1 MSRPHRRRTF
11 TLLVASI
18 SLVALAVAVT
28 SGSASPRSAKSAA
41 KYQAKLAPV
50 PHDSA
55 ADAGSRT
62 RGVVNVRARGDG
74 TLKVRLKARRTS
86 ARLPHAVHIH
96 GKDHPE
102 VASCPGPDRRDDI
115 VDDGLI
121 ETAEGLDD
129 YGPVLVSFTTRGD
142 TSEESILAL
151 DRFPVAKRNGLLK
164 YKRTFSVPL
173 SIASRLDDHHVVV
186 HGHDLDRDGSYGGR
200 TTVLGAPLEGELPI
214 ACGEFRKQ
222 GR

>member
-1 MSRPHRRRTF
+1 MSKLPGRRAIS
-11 TLLVASI
+11 LLVASV
-18 SLVALAVAVT
+18 SLGALVVAST
-28 SGSASPRSAKSAA
+28 TTSASQRDNGVA
-41 KYQAKLAPV
+41 KYQAKLQPV
-50 PHDSA
+50 PHDRS
-55 ADAGSRT
+55 ADAGSNT
-62 RGVVNVRARGDG
+62 RGRVNVLARDDG

-86 ARLPHAVHIH
+86 AKLPHAVHIH
-96 GKDHPE
+96 GKDSPE

-164 YKRTFSVPL
+164 YKRTFDVPL
-173 SIASRLDDHHVVV
+173 SIASRLDDLHVVV
-186 HGHDLDRDGSYGGR
+186 HGHDLDGDGAYGGR

-214 ACGEFRKQ
+214 ACGELRKR
-222 GR
+222 GH